1 MSIAITEEHAAL
13 AAAARRFLD
22 NHCPPAVARAA
33 LEAEVGSLPPF
44 WDEMAKLGWLGL
56 HIDEADGG
64 QGFGLAELAVVVEE
78 LGRARALRTHGA
90 RHRRHSPRRH
100 DGPAPECAA
109 GPYRGHDSRGRGVG
123 HVQAAGCHRS

>member
-64 QGFGLAELAVVVEE
+64 QGFGLAELAVVV
-78 LGRARALRTHGA
+78 
-90 RHRRHSPRRH
+90 
-100 DGPAPECAA
+100 PAPSGA
-109 GPYRGHDSRGRGVG
+109 GPRTRFPCR
-123 HVQAAGCHRS
+123 RPTPR

>member
-1 MSIAITEEHAAL
+1 M
-13 AAAARRFLD
+13 
-22 NHCPPAVARAA
+22 
-33 LEAEVGSLPPF
+33 PPF

-78 LGRARALRTHGA
+78 LGRVGAPGPFVPTALA
-90 RHRRHSPRRH
+90 I
-100 DGPAPECAA
+100 A
-109 GPYRGHDSRGRGVG
+109 DSRGRGVG